1 MKLEARHVFLTIN
14 LTLFTI
20 LLYYLWFIALPRYT
34 YTYYYEA
41 IRNTIILVS
50 ILLLVAMV
58 LSSILIL
65 RVGKEEEQEEIDIG
79 KGSKLSLP

>member
-1 MKLEARHVFLTIN
+1 MRMEARHVFLTVN
-14 LTLFTI
+14 LILFTV
-20 LLYYLWFIALPRYT
+20 LLYYLWFIALPRYA

-50 ILLLVAMV
+50 ILLVVAMS

-65 RVGKEEEQEEIDIG
+65 RAGREEEQEEIDIG
-79 KGSKLSLP
+79 KH

>member
-1 MKLEARHVFLTIN
+1 
-14 LTLFTI
+14 
-20 LLYYLWFIALPRYT
+20 
-34 YTYYYEA
+34 
-41 IRNTIILVS
+41 
-50 ILLLVAMV
+50 MV

>member
-1 MKLEARHVFLTIN
+1 MKIEARHVFLTVN
-14 LTLFTI
+14 LILFTV

-50 ILLLVAMV
+50 ILLVVAMS
-58 LSSILIL
+58 LSSILIVK
-65 RVGKEEEQEEIDIG
+65 VGREEEQEEIDIG
-79 KGSKLSLP
+79 KH